1 METRQLKKRRQY
13 RRISRLVGALGSLV
27 AGKVLLINLVAL
39 VLDPNST
46 IKYNGEP
53 TTAVGVT
60 IFATLF
66 VFAFFAAGLGLFFA
80 PSRFL
85 GRQFVLQRRRGCG
98 GWGQNNPRPAF

>member
-13 RRISRLVGALGSLV
+13 RRISRLVSALWSLI

-53 TTAVGVT
+53 TTAVGVK

-66 VFAFFAAGLGLFFA
+66 VFAFFVGLLFA

-98 GWGQNNPRPAF
+98 RWGQNNPRPAF